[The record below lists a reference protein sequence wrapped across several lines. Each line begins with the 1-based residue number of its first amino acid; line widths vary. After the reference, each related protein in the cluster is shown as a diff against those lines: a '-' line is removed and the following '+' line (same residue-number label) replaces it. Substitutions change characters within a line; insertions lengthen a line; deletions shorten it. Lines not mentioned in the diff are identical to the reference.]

1 MKAFLINCPIV
12 TAVILLTA
20 ITPSLLRS
28 ELKWEAPEQK
38 MKWKEDQA
46 STPFQFRAGNTGTT
60 PIRIIE
66 AASGCNCVWIKPFEP
81 FTLKPGET
89 WKLEGTY
96 ASMGRQGPQLESILV
111 AWKDETRQRSRLK
124 LFIELPLMTR
134 AEPDVLRWS
143 PADQTPQTTLL
154 EWLGPGKA
162 SLRPQSQPPS
172 EDDWKTR
179 ITELQKG
186 KKWRVTCTPPENA
199 SPGMHQI
206 PFAFHQG
213 EDGWE
218 LQVIALVDEP

>member
-1 MKAFLINCPIV
+1 MKAFLIHYHLVP
-12 TAVILLTA
+12 AVILLTTIPPA
-20 ITPSLLRS
+20 TLRS
-28 ELKWEAPEQK
+28 ELKWDAPEQK
-38 MKWKEDQA
+38 MEWKEGQA
-46 STPFQFRAGNTGTT
+46 STPFQFKARNAGSS
-60 PIRIIE
+60 PIQIMD

-96 ASMGRQGPQLESILV
+96 ASMGRQGPQLETILV
-111 AWKDETRQRSRLK
+111 AWKEESRQRSRLK
-124 LFIELPLMTR
+124 LFIDLPLMTR
-134 AEPDVLRWS
+134 AEPDVLRWP

-162 SLRPQSQPPS
+162 SLQPQTRSK
-172 EDDWKTR
+172 DDWQTR

-186 KKWRVTCTPPENA
+186 KKWRVICTPPENI

-206 PFAFHQG
+206 PFAFYQG